1 MKKILLGTISVFIY
15 LAGCASTNSKPVKEK
30 DVPDWYLN
38 PPKIEGKFIGVGD
51 AQRPQISLSKTVATT
66 RAKAEISRAVETKMS
81 TMIKSY
87 LQASGMGANA
97 SAVEFTEDVTKS
109 VSSTTLKGCQIEKTE
124 ISNGRVFVMVVYDA
138 EKAKAEAK
146 KAVEAEA
153 KKDEALYN
161 EFKAVQGFDALNEEI
176 DNMETY

>member
-1 MKKILLGTISVFIY
+1 MKKTLLSSISMILLFS
-15 LAGCASTNSKPVKEK
+15 ACASTKSKPVREK

-38 PPKIEGKFIGVGD
+38 PPKVEGKYIGVGD
-51 AQRPQISLSKTVATT
+51 AERPQINLSKTVATT
-66 RAKAEISRAVETKMS
+66 RAKAEVSRAIETQMS
-81 TMIKSY
+81 TMVKSY
-87 LQASGMGANA
+87 LQASGLGNNA

-124 ISNGRVFVMVVYDA
+124 IIGGRVFVMVVYDVD
-138 EKAKAEAK
+138 KAKIEAK

-161 EFKAVQGFDALNEEI
+161 EFKAVQGFDSLNEEI
-176 DNMETY
+176 DNMNPY